1 MKESSDSIVTR
12 RCCWLCNIYRYTSD
26 KRWVNRIAFLG
37 AYSISDISVLRLLKR
52 NEDSAD
58 FAKLHTVP

>member
-1 MKESSDSIVTR
+1 MKESSGFYSNQT
-12 RCCWLCNIYRYTSD
+12 LLLALYIYRYTSD

-52 NEDSAD
+52 
-58 FAKLHTVP
+58 K